1 MSLGE
6 VAVAGFADPTS
17 VVTGLEGVVETVPDV
32 SAPGESELIIDG
44 RARPD
49 AEVCAGADGAIVFV
63 LPDGSRAMVGFEE
76 GTFIRYIDAT
86 GEASESGEVSV
97 TVDQDRVVYGTTLD
111 IAGEAVTFEIVAG
124 GEPGTSCPG

>member
-1 MSLGE
+1 VVVNLTDMSLGE

-63 LPDGSRAMVGFEE
+63 LPDGSRAMVGSRSPS
-76 GTFIRYIDAT
+76 TRIALST
-86 GEASESGEVSV
+86 GPLS
-97 TVDQDRVVYGTTLD
+97 
-111 IAGEAVTFEIVAG
+111 
-124 GEPGTSCPG
+124 TSQEKR